1 VPAAVTRAAASLSSR
16 FTPLVLAGS
25 PVSPVVTG
33 AMYASDIWDRV
44 EVERGPVDPLW
55 RDNALG
61 YAMTRQYPGVNAAMT
76 YEDNVIAL
84 RQYKV
89 RVEQAIKLSQGP
101 RVFKAC
107 LDVTATYCAV
117 ALCEGRAQA
126 VVGQF
131 LDLNRRLPMMKEL
144 FYLLEQ
150 DVYDRYEV
158 DHCSIGTVVGSSTE
172 TSEEGDHV
180 EEVSSVQC
188 ALPGHRW
195 IPDWVQGLDSFENV
209 KEEPIYQEDIEFGNG
224 F

>member
-1 VPAAVTRAAASLSSR
+1 VTRAAASLSSR

-25 PVSPVVTG
+25 PVPPVVTG
-33 AMYASDIWDRV
+33 AMYASDVWDHV
-44 EVERGPVDPLW
+44 VVERGPVDPMW

-61 YAMTRQYPGVNAAMT
+61 YAITRQYPGVDASRT
-76 YEDNVIAL
+76 YEDNEIAL
-84 RQYKV
+84 RRYQG
-89 RVEQAIKLSQGP
+89 RVEQAIKLSNGP

-150 DVYDRYEV
+150 DVYDLYEV
-158 DHCSIGTVVGSSTE
+158 DHGSTGTVVCSSTE
-172 TSEEGDHV
+172 ASEEGDYV
-180 EEVSSVQC
+180 EEESSVQG

-195 IPDWVQGLDSFENV
+195 IPDWVQSLDTFDNIR
-209 KEEPIYQEDIEFGNG
+209 EEPIYLEDVEFGNG